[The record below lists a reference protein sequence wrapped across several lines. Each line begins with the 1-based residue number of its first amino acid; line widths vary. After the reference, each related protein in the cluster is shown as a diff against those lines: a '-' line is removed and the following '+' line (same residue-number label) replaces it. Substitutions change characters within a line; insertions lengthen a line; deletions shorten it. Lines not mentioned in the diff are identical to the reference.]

1 VLDKFWNVV
10 MTFATDATDTPS
22 GLTWSVGTGPD
33 ETTTTTTVNDT
44 TTTTTTAG
52 ETTTTTTIGE
62 TTTTIGETTTTI
74 GETTTTI
81 GETTTTIGGTTTTT
95 PGNSP
100 GVRGGFTVVEP
111 SGPCITVQ
119 NVAVSFGNLIAGS
132 TAAAAGD
139 ATTVV
144 SSCANESLRV
154 RVDASDAVSGDPATA
169 SLTVRRCAV
178 SPQSPTSLRCGQRIG
193 PNAFGYAATEAAN
206 GSAFRLPPDS
216 TRARP
221 RLFELAPDASLT
233 YQHYVQGPGRGAA
246 AQQFDFVVTYTAI
259 AK

>member
-1 VLDKFWNVV
+1 
-10 MTFATDATDTPS
+10 
-22 GLTWSVGTGPD
+22 
-33 ETTTTTTVNDT
+33 
-44 TTTTTTAG
+44 
-52 ETTTTTTIGE
+52 
-62 TTTTIGETTTTI
+62 
-74 GETTTTI
+74 
-81 GETTTTIGGTTTTT
+81 
-95 PGNSP
+95 
-100 GVRGGFTVVEP
+100 
-111 SGPCITVQ
+111 
-119 NVAVSFGNLIAGS
+119 VSFGNLIAGS